1 MIRRHPIWTL
11 PGFSATI
18 DPYPL
23 EITES
28 DAEPLDP
35 LDHRHVTK
43 MNGLGNEIMILDLR
57 GSGLEV
63 SARQARAIG
72 RADGLVFDQ
81 LMVLHEPRSP
91 DTDARMA
98 IYNRDG
104 SRAGACGNGTR
115 CVAWFLCR
123 DSGRDALVLET
134 ESARLACRRICDWS
148 FSVEMGRPRLAWDEI
163 PLREPCTD
171 TRALDLGPLPESA
184 AALGPP
190 AVVSMGNPH
199 AIFWVGDLQ
208 AHDLARLGPLLE
220 AHPMFPE
227 RANIS
232 LAQVLGEDR
241 IALAVWERG
250 TGLTRACGSA
260 ACAAVV
266 AGSRTGRTGRRASVS
281 LPGGDLDIE
290 WRSAD
295 DVVVMTGPVAYEFE
309 TVLDPRLFEE
319 CEA

>member
-1 MIRRHPIWTL
+1 M
-11 PGFSATI
+11 
-18 DPYPL
+18 
-23 EITES
+23 
-28 DAEPLDP
+28 DP
-35 LDHRHVTK
+35 LGHRHVTK
-43 MNGLGNEIMILDLR
+43 MNGLGNEIVILDLR

-63 SARQARAIG
+63 RAAQARAIG
-72 RADGLVFDQ
+72 RADGLAFDQ

-91 DTDARMA
+91 GSDASMA

-115 CVAWFLCR
+115 CVAWFLGR
-123 DSGRDALVLET
+123 DSGRDTLVLET
-134 ESARLACRRICDWS
+134 ESARLACHRIGDWT
-148 FSVEMGRPRLAWDEI
+148 FSVEMGRPRLAWQEI
-163 PLREPCTD
+163 PLAEPCED
-171 TRALDLGPLPESA
+171 TRALDLGPVPPGA
-184 AALGPP
+184 AALGHP

-220 AHPMFPE
+220 THPMFPE

-232 LAQVLGEDR
+232 LAHVLSEDH

-260 ACAAVV
+260 ACAALV
-266 AGSRTGRTGRRASVS
+266 AGSRTGRTGRRASVT
-281 LPGGDLDIE
+281 LPGGDLAIE

-295 DVVVMTGPVAYEFE
+295 DVVVMTGPVAYELE
-309 TVLDPRLFEE
+309 TRLDPRLFEE
-319 CEA
+319 CPA